1 MLIDDFEY
9 RHLLAKCRDAR
20 DGGIGALSTGEQIAA
35 ALVLNRP
42 EWLTQMGYTMAEAV
56 DRIGLIWCS
65 MLLQVQ
71 RDLGD

>member
-1 MLIDDFEY
+1 MSIDNFEY
-9 RHLLAKCRDAR
+9 PQLLARCREAR
-20 DGGIGALSTGEQIAA
+20 DGRIGALSTGEQLAA

-42 EWLTQMGYTMAEAV
+42 EWLTQMGYTIAEAV